1 MAAISDP
8 AGERS
13 PMAILTD
20 THTTSPAT
28 QRAHLDDVR
37 PRRRLSGKV
46 AFYLQVSMLVSL
58 LGAAS
63 APTPL
68 YRVYQSEWGFSP
80 IAITVVF
87 GVYALAVLGALLTVG
102 SLSDHIGRRPVL
114 LSAIAL
120 QLASLVV
127 FATAGSVTTLLVARV
142 VQGLSTG
149 AAIGALGAGLLDID
163 RAKGTV
169 ANGVGAVS
177 GTASGALGSALLV
190 QFLPAP
196 THLVYLVLIGIFL
209 LQGLGVVL
217 MRETATPKAGALAS
231 LRPQLAVPTAARRP
245 LLFVAPALVAVWAL
259 AGFYGSLGPTLVS
272 VVVGSNSVVLGGLS
286 LFVLAASAAVTLFL
300 IRSMTARAVM
310 VLGTSALVVGVG
322 ITLLAIT
329 DASTA
334 GFFVGTAI
342 AGVGFG
348 AGFQGALRSLL
359 PLAAMHERAGMLS
372 AIYVVCYLAMGLPA
386 VGAGFLVVHL
396 GVLTTAREYGVVVM
410 ALAAIALAD
419 VARPRRREPALAP
432 NVCAATD

>member
-1 MAAISDP
+1 MATLTTNSAAVTAMLP
-8 AGERS
+8 AD
-13 PMAILTD
+13 ID
-20 THTTSPAT
+20 TARTGRRLTTSA
-28 QRAHLDDVR
+28 
-37 PRRRLSGKV
+37 
-46 AFYLQVSMLVSL
+46 AFSLQVSMLVSL

-68 YRVYQSEWGFSP
+68 YRVYQSEWAFSP

-114 LSAIAL
+114 LSAIGV
-120 QLASLVV
+120 QVASLVV
-127 FATAGSVTTLLVARV
+127 FTTAGSVSALLIARV

-177 GTASGALGSALLV
+177 GTATGAIASGFLV
-190 QFLPAP
+190 QYLPEP
-196 THLVYLVLIGIFL
+196 THLVYLVLIAIFV
-209 LQGLGVVL
+209 LQGVGVAL

-231 LRPQLAVPTAARRP
+231 LRPQLAVPRAARRP
-245 LLFVAPALVAVWAL
+245 LVFVAPALAAVWAL
-259 AGFYGSLGPTLVS
+259 AGFYGSLGPTLVR

-286 LFVLAASAAVTLFL
+286 LFALAGSAAVTLFL
-300 IRSMTARAVM
+300 IRSITARTVM
-310 VLGTSALVVGVG
+310 ILGTSSLVVGVG

-329 DASTA
+329 HASAA

-348 AGFQGALRSLL
+348 AGFQGALRSVL
-359 PLAAMHERAGMLS
+359 PLAAMHERAGVLS
-372 AIYVVCYLAMGLPA
+372 AVYVVCYLALGLPA
-386 VGAGFLVVHL
+386 VVAGFLVVHL
-396 GVLTTAREYGVVVM
+396 GVLTTACEYCVVVM
-410 ALAAIALAD
+410 VLAAVALAD
-419 VARPRRREPALAP
+419 VARPRRA
-432 NVCAATD
+432 

>member
-1 MAAISDP
+1 
-8 AGERS
+8 
-13 PMAILTD
+13 MAILTD
-20 THTTSPAT
+20 TRTDTRADTNTSARIGGTGIQPP
-28 QRAHLDDVR
+28 R
-37 PRRRLSGKV
+37 PCSSRRLPKSV
-46 AFYLQVSMLVSL
+46 AFSLQVSMLVSL

-114 LSAIAL
+114 LAAIAL
-120 QLASLVV
+120 QVASLVV
-127 FATAGSVTTLLVARV
+127 FTTAGSVTTLLVARI

-190 QFLPAP
+190 QFLPEP
-196 THLVYLVLIGIFL
+196 THLVYVVLIAVFL
-209 LQGLGVVL
+209 LQGLGVAL
-217 MRETATPKAGALAS
+217 IRETATPKAGALAS
-231 LRPQLAVPTAARRP
+231 LRPQLAVPSAARRP

-259 AGFYGSLGPTLVS
+259 AGFYGSLGPTLVH
-272 VVVGSNSVVLGGLS
+272 VVTGSNSVVLGGLS
-286 LFVLAASAAVTLFL
+286 LFALAASAAVTLFL
-300 IRSMTARAVM
+300 IRSMTARTVM

-329 DASTA
+329 HASAT
-334 GFFVGTAI
+334 GFFIGTAI

-348 AGFQGALRSLL
+348 AGFQGALRSVL
-359 PLAAMHERAGMLS
+359 PLAAMHERAGVLS

-386 VGAGFLVVHL
+386 VGAGFLVEHL

-410 ALAAIALAD
+410 VLAAIALAD
-419 VARPRRREPALAP
+419 VARPRRREPALA
-432 NVCAATD
+432 

>member
-1 MAAISDP
+1 MATLTGPSTTNAVDIAPATTPVQAACTVAIREP
-8 AGERS
+8 QVREPERS
-13 PMAILTD
+13 G
-20 THTTSPAT
+20 
-28 QRAHLDDVR
+28 RG
-37 PRRRLSGKV
+37 RRLPSSV
-46 AFYLQVSMLVSL
+46 AFALQVSMLVSL

-68 YRVYQSEWGFSP
+68 YRVYQAEWGFSP

-120 QLASLVV
+120 QVASLVV
-127 FATAGSVTTLLVARV
+127 FTTAGSVSALLVARV

-163 RAKGTV
+163 RAKGTI

-190 QFLPAP
+190 QFLPEP
-196 THLVYLVLIGIFL
+196 THLVYLVLIGIFA
-209 LQGLGVVL
+209 LQGVGVVL

-231 LRPQLAVPTAARRP
+231 LRPQLAVPRAARRP
-245 LLFVAPALVAVWAL
+245 LVFVAPALVAVWAL
-259 AGFYGSLGPTLVS
+259 AGFYGSLGPTLVH
-272 VVVGSNSVVLGGLS
+272 VVTGSNSVVLGGLS

-300 IRSMTARAVM
+300 IRSISARAVM
-310 VLGTSALVVGVG
+310 LLGTSSLVIGVG
-322 ITLLAIT
+322 ITLLAINH
-329 DASTA
+329 ASA
-334 GFFVGTAI
+334 VGFFVGTAI

-348 AGFQGALRSLL
+348 AGFQGALRSVL
-359 PLAAMHERAGMLS
+359 PLAALHQRAGVLS

-386 VGAGFLVVHL
+386 VGAGFLVEHL
-396 GVLTTAREYGVVVM
+396 GLLTTAREYGVVVIVLA
-410 ALAAIALAD
+410 ALAFAD
-419 VARPRRREPALAP
+419 VARPRRVTA
-432 NVCAATD
+432 

>member
-1 MAAISDP
+1 MASQAEE
-8 AGERS
+8 A
-13 PMAILTD
+13 PMATL
-20 THTTSPAT
+20 TTSTPTSPTT
-28 QRAHLDDVR
+28 QQPRAPR
-37 PRRRLSGKV
+37 ARRRLPKSA

-68 YRVYQSEWGFSP
+68 YRVYQNEWGFSP

-120 QLASLVV
+120 QVASLVV
-127 FATAGSVTTLLVARV
+127 FTTAGSVTALLVARI

-196 THLVYLVLIGIFL
+196 THLVYLVLIAIFV
-209 LQGLGVVL
+209 LQGLGIAF

-231 LRPQLAVPTAARRP
+231 LRPQLAVPAAARRP
-245 LLFVAPALVAVWAL
+245 LVFVAPALVAVWAL
-259 AGFYGSLGPTLVS
+259 AGFYGSLGPTLVH

-286 LFVLAASAAVTLFL
+286 LFVLAASAAITLFL
-300 IRSMTARAVM
+300 IRNASPRGVM
-310 VLGTSALVVGVG
+310 LLGTSALVVGVG
-322 ITLLAIT
+322 VTLLAIT
-329 DASTA
+329 HGSAA

-348 AGFQGALRSLL
+348 SGFQGALRSVL
-359 PLAAMHERAGMLS
+359 PLAAMHERAGVLS
-372 AIYVVCYLAMGLPA
+372 TIYVICYLAMGLPA
-386 VGAGFLVVHL
+386 VIAGFLVVHL
-396 GVLTTAREYGVVVM
+396 GVLTTARDYGVVVM
-410 ALAAIALAD
+410 VLAAIALAD
-419 VARPRRREPALAP
+419 VARPGRRERTLA
-432 NVCAATD
+432 VS

>member
-1 MAAISDP
+1 MAT
-8 AGERS
+8 
-13 PMAILTD
+13 L
-20 THTTSPAT
+20 TTSPTSTQTVSPTLTTGPAT
-28 QRAHLDDVR
+28 QPPQLR
-37 PRRRLSGKV
+37 PARRRLPRSV
-46 AFYLQVSMLVSL
+46 AFSLQVSMLVSL

-114 LSAIAL
+114 LSAVAL
-120 QLASLVV
+120 QIASLIV
-127 FATAGSVTTLLVARV
+127 FTTAGSVTTLLVARII
-142 VQGLSTG
+142 QGLSTG

-190 QFLPAP
+190 QFLPEP
-196 THLVYLVLIGIFL
+196 THLVYLVLIAVFL
-209 LQGLGVVL
+209 LQGLGVAL
-217 MRETATPKAGALAS
+217 MGETATPKPGALAS
-231 LRPQLAVPTAARRP
+231 LRPQLAVPPAARRP

-259 AGFYGSLGPTLVS
+259 AGFYGSLGPTLVH
-272 VVVGSNSVVLGGLS
+272 VVTGSNSVVLGGLS
-286 LFVLAASAAVTLFL
+286 LFALAASAAVTLL
-300 IRSMTARAVM
+300 VIRGMTARTVM
-310 VLGTSALVVGVG
+310 IVGTSSLVVGVG

-329 DASTA
+329 HASAA

-348 AGFQGALRSLL
+348 AGFQGALRSVL
-359 PLAAMHERAGMLS
+359 PLAAMHERAGVLS

-386 VGAGFLVVHL
+386 VGAGILVEHL

-410 ALAAIALAD
+410 VLAAIALAD
-419 VARPRRREPALAP
+419 VARPRRRETVLA
-432 NVCAATD
+432 